1 MQTSVATLL
10 LLTAA
15 VIITCIVVNY
25 AVTVVEQTLNTQNN
39 PELTRLKN
47 LESSVMNQT
56 DQVLNETQ
64 PLLPSSGTP

>member
-1 MQTSVATLL
+1 LQTSVATLL